1 MARGDAARRRR
12 QKMWSRAQCSGNGA
26 HCSHF
31 CARIAP
37 ICARCSCA
45 RTRIAPARARAL
57 LPHVRAHCSRARER
71 CFCASAAA
79 AAGKQNAARGARPG
93 APSSLN
99 SSSQERRTAA
109 QQRSGG
115 CAEGGGADGRSV
127 CGAVWGRAGSRDNRR
142 VYTRAGT
149 RRHACAS
156 FVGGG
161 LRRSFKSACIH
172 PVCFCLSFSRPRLV
186 SREAPVPPLS
196 SSLPSS
202 SRWSLR
208 RHRRAAA
215 AARAGHPGYAE
226 VVVIATAVNRCR
238 NRPPL
243 SRHRPL

>member
-1 MARGDAARRRR
+1 
-12 QKMWSRAQCSGNGA
+12 MWSRAQCSGNGA

-37 ICARCSCA
+37 ICAR
-45 RTRIAPARARAL
+45 IAPARARAL
-57 LPHVRAHCSRARER
+57 LPHVRAHCSRTCERIAPALLLAPAPRPRRASRARRAAHAPARPCLSTAQAKSGARLRSNEAVAALR
-71 CFCASAAA
+71 AAA
-79 AAGKQNAARGARPG
+79 RMDDRYVALFGGAPGRATTDAFIRARVRGGGTLARALSGAGSGARLK
-93 APSSLN
+93 AH
-99 SSSQERRTAA
+99 
-109 QQRSGG
+109 
-115 CAEGGGADGRSV
+115 
-127 CGAVWGRAGSRDNRR
+127 
-142 VYTRAGT
+142 VYTP
-149 RRHACAS
+149 
-156 FVGGG
+156 
-161 LRRSFKSACIH
+161 SAFAYRF
-172 PVCFCLSFSRPRLV
+172 PRPRLV

-226 VVVIATAVNRCR
+226 VVVIATAVRRCR